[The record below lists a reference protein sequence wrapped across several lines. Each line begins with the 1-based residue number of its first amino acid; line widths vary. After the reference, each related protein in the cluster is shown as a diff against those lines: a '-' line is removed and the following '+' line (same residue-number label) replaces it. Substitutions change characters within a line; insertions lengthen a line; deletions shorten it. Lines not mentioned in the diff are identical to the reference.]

1 VDLKNKAEACQWEK
15 TEIEK
20 NPAWVEWIRSEGT
33 SEIMACIFDEASGIF
48 AMSWRLC

>member
-1 VDLKNKAEACQWEK
+1 VDLKNKAEFWQWEK

-20 NPAWVEWIRSEGT
+20 NPAWVEWTRSEGT
-33 SEIMACIFDEASGIF
+33 SGIIACILDEASEIF